1 MNLRIINHGYRPPI
15 NDSHTCVCHL
25 HYRTNLYSCTD
36 SSVFTIGNNK
46 EIVYGS
52 LDISVLQ
59 GNTDFEYFVVYIRKN
74 KFIYEEGMKDRDKK
88 Y

>member
-1 MNLRIINHGYRPPI
+1 MY
-15 NDSHTCVCHL
+15 C
-25 HYRTNLYSCTD
+25 
-36 SSVFTIGNNK
+36 
-46 EIVYGS
+46 S

-74 KFIYEEGMKDRDKK
+74 KFIYEEGIKDRNKK